1 MSPFGTVCA
10 KCGAG
15 MPMGVKFCGKC
26 GATLE
31 AETPPAKKETPPVL
45 GPGVRALLIVWG
57 LGLLAGLLLG
67 RAWPPAPAAPL
78 ERAADRETENAE
90 ALLARAHAASD
101 NGQFSEAAG
110 LYKRAL
116 PLAPSNPSL
125 LVDLGIAQVA
135 LGDDASARASFK
147 SALLGRAPHPA
158 ALYNLGLLAERNGNP
173 ERARVYYARY
183 LALDPGGS
191 RAAKARAKL
200 AEDAGGSGEE
210 GSGP

>member
-31 AETPPAKKETPPVL
+31 AERPPAKKETPPVL

-67 RAWPPAPAAPL
+67 RAFPPAPLAPPEHAA
-78 ERAADRETENAE
+78 EQGTESGD
-90 ALLARAHAASD
+90 ALLARARTASD
-101 NGQFSEAAG
+101 SGQFSEAAA
-110 LYKRAL
+110 LYRRAIA
-116 PLAPSNPSL
+116 LAPSNASL

-135 LGDDASARASFK
+135 LGDDA
-147 SALLGRAPHPA
+147 
-158 ALYNLGLLAERNGNP
+158 
-173 ERARVYYARY
+173 
-183 LALDPGGS
+183 
-191 RAAKARAKL
+191 
-200 AEDAGGSGEE
+200 
-210 GSGP
+210 